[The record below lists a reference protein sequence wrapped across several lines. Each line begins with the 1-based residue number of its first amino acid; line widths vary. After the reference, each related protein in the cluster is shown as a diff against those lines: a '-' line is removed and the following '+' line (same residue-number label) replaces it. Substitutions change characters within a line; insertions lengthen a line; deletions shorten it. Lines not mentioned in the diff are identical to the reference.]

1 MSYPDDKGVEVAE
14 ETCDLTEI
22 FVTHRSR
29 LRRIALAIV
38 QNAQGAD
45 DVLQDAYLKLLSAQT
60 ALVVHQ
66 PLAYCGQ
73 IVRNMARD
81 HLRRQSFEAGL
92 LGEEEEGQYAQATY
106 GQPDLHAMRRQ
117 NLVILH
123 KALSDV
129 PTRTRIAY
137 EMYIVRGMTQRD
149 ISKTLAVSVGL
160 VNALIAEASE
170 VLYRHRH
177 LMAWD

>member
-1 MSYPDDKGVEVAE
+1 MSYPDDKVVEDAV
-14 ETCDLTEI
+14 ETSDLTEI
-22 FVTHRSR
+22 FVTHRPR

-45 DVLQDAYLKLLSAQT
+45 DVLQDAYLKLLGAQT

-66 PLAYCGQ
+66 PLAYCCQ

-81 HLRRQSFEAGL
+81 HLRRQTFEVGL
-92 LGEEEEGQYAQATY
+92 LGEEEEGQYAHAAY
-106 GQPDLHAMRRQ
+106 GQPELQAMRRQ
-117 NLVILH
+117 NLVILNN
-123 KALSDV
+123 ALGAV
-129 PTRTRIAY
+129 PVRTRIAY

-149 ISKTLAVSVGL
+149 ISKALAVSVGL
-160 VNALIAEASE
+160 VNALIAEAAD
-170 VLYRHRH
+170 VLTRHRH

>member
-1 MSYPDDKGVEVAE
+1 MSYPDDKGVEVAA

-81 HLRRQSFEAGL
+81 LLRRQSFEAGL
-92 LGEEEEGQYAQATY
+92 LGEEEEGQYAQAPD
-106 GQPDLHAMRRQ
+106 GQPEVHAMRRQ

-123 KALSDV
+123 KALNDL

-149 ISKTLAVSVGL
+149 ISKALAVSVGL

-170 VLYRHRH
+170 VLHRHRH